1 MAAAPSRGA
10 CPPTSL
16 SSTRLTRTS
25 PSIRSWPL
33 ARRVWAAGAAQ
44 RVGPAGGGG
53 VSCPHVHVHVALNL
67 HCTVECCMCPLE
79 GRQVVPGSGSR
90 LRFLTQKQGGRQNPS
105 LRFLMPEVLNAHP
118 ELYKV
123 QIIELTR
130 EAAVTTQHGVPPFY
144 VMSPPPSRAAS
155 WPVPT
160 ARAPRHQR
168 CVGVL

>member
-53 VSCPHVHVHVALNL
+53 VSCA
-67 HCTVECCMCPLE
+67 VECCMCPLE

-118 ELYKV
+118 ELYTCAGRRGESLQGRFV
-123 QIIELTR
+123 RNPVHSFTALD
-130 EAAVTTQHGVPPFY
+130 F
-144 VMSPPPSRAAS
+144 SRALLDELS
-155 WPVPT
+155 STCVIRSLCLT
-160 ARAPRHQR
+160 CFCMYSCLRHQSPQER
-168 CVGVL
+168 RE